1 MYLHL
6 GESYRVLD
14 LDLEGRAALVE
25 SFAGD
30 EYTQA
35 KKDTMTAILET
46 ARTERRLGVEL
57 AFGTVTVTEQVVAY
71 QRKRIQDGETIET
84 VALDLRPSSRRRP
97 SGSCPSPGCSR
108 ASRRCRGCWARSMR
122 PSTP

>member
-1 MYLHL
+1 
-6 GESYRVLD
+6 
-14 LDLEGRAALVE
+14 
-25 SFAGD
+25 
-30 EYTQA
+30 
-35 KKDTMTAILET
+35 MTAILET

-84 VALDLRPSSRRRP
+84 VALDLPQTEFETEAVWL
-97 SGSCPSPGCSR
+97 CPSPGCSR